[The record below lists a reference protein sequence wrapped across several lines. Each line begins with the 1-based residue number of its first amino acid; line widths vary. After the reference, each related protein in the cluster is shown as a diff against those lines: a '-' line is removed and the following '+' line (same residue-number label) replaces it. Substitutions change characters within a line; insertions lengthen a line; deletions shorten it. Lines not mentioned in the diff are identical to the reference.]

1 MPVIPVKIFP
11 IMIPQLETDSLQ
23 TDRTFR
29 IAVGDVLG
37 NVVSSHVGLA
47 QGGPS
52 LMAGLTY
59 EAWTRDAAINTWN
72 GLPAFWPE
80 IARATLLG
88 EVTGEKSL
96 RGQYWDAVVWVTG
109 AWHYFL
115 WTGDVDFLAT
125 AREVSA
131 NWLARM
137 EREELASDGLFR
149 GAACFQDGIS
159 GYGDRYAMCGGSSCI
174 TDWVAANP
182 DQSAHPGTGLPMHA
196 LSTNCLYFRAYE
208 ILGEMDRAL
217 GRIPD
222 PRAAE
227 SAARLRVSILKNF
240 RIPKSELFRY
250 YVDPWGSDDRQ
261 EGMGHAYA
269 LMFGL
274 VDDTRKFVEAV
285 RQTPAGLP
293 CLWPG
298 YGRYDGTQ
306 PRARYGRHAGLV
318 WPQVQAL
325 WADACAGAGCFE
337 AAFAEMDHL
346 AEKALRDGNFF
357 ECYHPDDGLPEG
369 GVQEIEPGAPADWH
383 SWCLLERHETLPGG
397 PLLRWVSQPR
407 TTWGA
412 TGYMRLV
419 LNICAGLR
427 PMVDRLELKPH
438 LPRGMNR
445 LHLAG
450 LRWRAATLDLTVTRR
465 DSDFLYLDGQPVESI
480 PAGLTGPHRVEVG
493 IPGSERGQGIPA
505 PAFSG

>member
-1 MPVIPVKIFP
+1 
-11 IMIPQLETDSLQ
+11 MIPLPHLSTDSLQ

-29 IAVGDVLG
+29 IAVGDALG
-37 NVVSSHVGLA
+37 NIVPSCTGLA
-47 QGGPS
+47 GGRPS

-80 IARATLLG
+80 IARDTLLG
-88 EVTGEKSL
+88 EVNAQKEL

-109 AWHYFL
+109 AWQYFL
-115 WTGDVDFLAT
+115 WSGDLEFLAL

-137 EREELASDGLFR
+137 EREELGEDGLFR

-159 GYGDRYAMCGGSSCI
+159 GYGDRYAVAGGSSCI

-182 DQSAHPGTGLPMHA
+182 DERAQPGVGLPMRS
-196 LSTNCLYFRAYE
+196 LSTNCLYLNAYDL
-208 ILGEMDRAL
+208 IGKMDAAL
-217 GRIPD
+217 GRTPD
-222 PRAAE
+222 GKYAAFAAKLRAA
-227 SAARLRVSILKNF
+227 ILKNF
-240 RIPKSELFRY
+240 CMESGLFRY
-250 YVDPWGSDDRQ
+250 SVDPWGTDDRQ

-274 VDDTRKFVEAV
+274 VSDPAAFVNAV
-285 RQTPAGLP
+285 ARTPHGIA

-298 YGRYDGTQ
+298 YGRYDGTVDGD
-306 PRARYGRHAGLV
+306 RARIGRHSGLV

-325 WADACAGAGCFE
+325 WADACAGAGCHE

-346 AEKALRDGNFF
+346 AKKALRDGNFY

-369 GVQEIEPGAPADWH
+369 GVQEIEPGSPADWH
-383 SWCLLERHETLPGG
+383 EWCLMERHEDLPGG

-412 TGYMRLV
+412 TGYLRLV

-427 PMVDRLELKPH
+427 PQADRLEISPH
-438 LPRGMNR
+438 LLSGMDH

-450 LRWRAATLDLTVTRR
+450 LRWRAATLDLHVTR
-465 DSDFLYLDGQPVESI
+465 SGKSGLLLDGGPVAAI
-480 PAGLTGPHRVEVG
+480 PADLTGSHQVEVG
-493 IPGSERGQGIPA
+493 MGA
-505 PAFSG
+505 